1 MKTIKNLFKQDKEK
15 FTTPHGVQDC
25 IPIRTIY
32 KDGVFEVSKNKFS
45 KCFRFTDINY
55 AVASRPDKEAM
66 FLQYS
71 ELLNS
76 LDPGATSKITV
87 LNRRLN
93 RVDFEKNIMI
103 PMANDNLDVY
113 REEYN
118 KMLMDK
124 ALGSNSIIQEKFLT
138 ISVNKKSVEEAR
150 TYFSRISADLSNHF
164 NALGSKCISLDAS
177 DR

>member
-55 AVASRPDKEAM
+55 AVASREDKESL
-66 FLQYS
+66 FLEYS

-76 LDPGATSKITV
+76 FDTGATTKITI

-93 RVDFEKNIMI
+93 KIDYEKKI
-103 PMANDNLDVY
+103 
-113 REEYN
+113 
-118 KMLMDK
+118 
-124 ALGSNSIIQEKFLT
+124 
-138 ISVNKKSVEEAR
+138 
-150 TYFSRISADLSNHF
+150 
-164 NALGSKCISLDAS
+164 
-177 DR
+177 

>member
-1 MKTIKNLFKQDKEK
+1 MKTIRNLFKQDKEK
-15 FTTPHGVQDC
+15 FVTPKSVQDC
-25 IPIRTIY
+25 IPIKTIY
-32 KDGVFEVSKNKFS
+32 KDGIFEVSKNKYS

-66 FLQYS
+66 FLDYS

-103 PMANDNLDVY
+103 PKAND
-113 REEYN
+113 
-118 KMLMDK
+118 
-124 ALGSNSIIQEKFLT
+124 
-138 ISVNKKSVEEAR
+138 
-150 TYFSRISADLSNHF
+150 
-164 NALGSKCISLDAS
+164 
-177 DR
+177 